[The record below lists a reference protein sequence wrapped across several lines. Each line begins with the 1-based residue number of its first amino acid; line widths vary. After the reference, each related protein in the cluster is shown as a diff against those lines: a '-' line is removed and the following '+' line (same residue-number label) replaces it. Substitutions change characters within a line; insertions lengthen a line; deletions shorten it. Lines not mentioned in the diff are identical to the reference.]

1 MTTRPTLHALT
12 ASTPLPLPSLPL
24 PCLSPAPSPAD
35 PDHPTVAVEGLLEHV
50 ELLRARDGFTDQ
62 YEVSRSGLLCVTV
75 TINVVV
81 TVTINVIATVT
92 VTINITITVTVTFP
106 LSVPQP

>member
-1 MTTRPTLHALT
+1 MSHVTTRTKLHALT
-12 ASTPLPLPSLPL
+12 ASTPLPLPCP
-24 PCLSPAPSPAD
+24 SPVPPPAD

-75 TINVVV
+75 TINVIVIV
-81 TVTINVIATVT
+81 TVTV
-92 VTINITITVTVTFP
+92 NITITVTVTFP